1 MNKSAKVLAIISLVL
16 TCFIGI
22 AFVFS
27 TLWFGSG
34 IHEISVYDPN
44 AEGMN
49 GLGVAVALILLAYS
63 GVAHFL
69 IFIPTIIMSSISAA
83 KKNRMGMIL
92 TIINVAL
99 MVITV
104 LYFIIF
110 FVYGNATGTLS

>member
-22 AFVFS
+22 AFVLS

-34 IHEISVYDPN
+34 IHEISIYDPN

-49 GLGVAVALILLAYS
+49 GLGVAVAVILLAYT

-69 IFIPTIIMSSISAA
+69 IFIPTMIMSIISAV
-83 KKNRMGMIL
+83 KENKMGLVL
-92 TIINVAL
+92 TVINFSL
-99 MVITV
+99 MLITV

-110 FVYGNATGTLS
+110 FIYGKATGVLS

>member
-27 TLWFGSG
+27 TLGFGSG
-34 IHEISVYDPN
+34 IHEINVYDD
-44 AEGMN
+44 EN
-49 GLGVAVALILLAYS
+49 GFRLLGALILLAYS
-63 GVAHFL
+63 GVAQFL
-69 IFIPTIIMSSISAA
+69 IFVPTIIMSSISAA
-83 KKNRMGMIL
+83 KKNRMGKII

-104 LYFIIF
+104 SYFIIF
-110 FVYGNATGTLS
+110 FVYGKATGTLS